1 MCGGIAQ
8 GKERLELFE
17 AFLGLLALHA
27 LRLVDDQDWICLCN
41 DVNGLAAAKGIELFI
56 NNALVL
62 AGIERLHIPE
72 KWSGRADA
80 IGNAGT
86 FQCGIHHQHLRS
98 LNVRHETERSRHD
111 WKHPPKRDLTPKP
124 KRRLQLAAAVQTFK
138 IFLKTEKLVL
148 FCQINLNKSTA
159 FLRQIRPFSQ

>member
-1 MCGGIAQ
+1 MNATLRIHICSHLRARGRRGTRMDSAGCMI
-8 GKERLELFE
+8 GSSRRL
-17 AFLGLLALHA
+17 A
-27 LRLVDDQDWICLCN
+27 RNIR
-41 DVNGLAAAKGIELFI
+41 DV
-56 NNALVL
+56 
-62 AGIERLHIPE
+62 IPE

-80 IGNAGT
+80 VGNAGT

-148 FCQINLNKSTA
+148 FCQINLNKSIA
-159 FLRQIRPFSQ
+159 FLRKLYPRKWTRK